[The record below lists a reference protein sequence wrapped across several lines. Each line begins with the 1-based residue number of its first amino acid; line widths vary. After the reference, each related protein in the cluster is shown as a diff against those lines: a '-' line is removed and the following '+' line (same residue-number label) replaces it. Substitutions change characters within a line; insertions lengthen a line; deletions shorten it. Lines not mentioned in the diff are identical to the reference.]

1 MVVANNVAHRS
12 DLPVTIAERLVAAVS
27 ESLRDY
33 LLTKRELS
41 PDQAADLVLQARE
54 KATLGLLPPGAKGAD
69 VVDLSERRK
78 PKRPK

>member
-1 MVVANNVAHRS
+1 MTVRNTLAHRP
-12 DLPVTIAERLVAAVS
+12 DLPVTIAERWSPRSS

-54 KATLGLLPPGAKGAD
+54 RATVQLLPPGSKAPTWSIWSANCETT
-69 VVDLSERRK
+69 SA
-78 PKRPK
+78 